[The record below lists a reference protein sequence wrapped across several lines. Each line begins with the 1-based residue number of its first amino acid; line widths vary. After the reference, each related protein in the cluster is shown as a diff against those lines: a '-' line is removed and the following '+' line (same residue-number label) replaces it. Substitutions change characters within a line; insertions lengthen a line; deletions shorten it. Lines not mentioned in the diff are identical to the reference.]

1 MRRFDFSKRRIH
13 YSFTEIPKYSFERLA
28 NLTCTRLI
36 RRFCI
41 PKRLAASASPVSTQ
55 NVCTSCSR
63 FERNAVPLGFC
74 CGGFSSTAGYVPGNE
89 AHFAMSDLAPFGCS
103 FPNGVARFYPNNS
116 KSLATFLSKAFRL
129 RCRA

>member
-1 MRRFDFSKRRIH
+1 MYTLDSPILYSEEPRGERISGQH
-13 YSFTEIPKYSFERLA
+13 PKYLHILLCFSR
-28 NLTCTRLI
+28 
-36 RRFCI
+36 
-41 PKRLAASASPVSTQ
+41 ST
-55 NVCTSCSR
+55 
-63 FERNAVPLGFC
+63 VPLGFC